1 MAKFCKHCGKNVE
14 TATDRNSGRLL
25 CAGCGAPLGYS
36 AAALPAGTVI
46 AGYRIEEPVGQGGMG
61 VVYRATQISLGR
73 PAALKILSDELS
85 GDPAFVESFFHEA
98 HVAANLT
105 HPNIVQAYA
114 AGTTKEGINYF
125 AMEFIDGETLELK
138 LKRTGPLAPVAAM
151 QVALQLARAL
161 EYAWKAKRMCHGD
174 IKPDNVLITHKGE
187 VKLAD
192 LGLARSIHEESA
204 KRDVMVTP
212 LYAAPELISGKQTSL
227 SLRSD
232 MYSYGAAL
240 YHIVVGHP
248 PFESEKVEEIYRRH
262 LTEQPLDPMEI
273 NPEIPV
279 GVSRLILRL
288 LEKNPE
294 NRPEDWTEVISI
306 LSHIL
311 DAYEA
316 REENESGPDTK
327 KRNRRILLLSGI
339 GLFLVLAAVS
349 AAVLIRVIPG
359 EKAMVPASPEDSS
372 AFRSEENEDAPGE
385 VESSLPGEERSW
397 REWKRFKESLKD
409 RPAGE
414 AAEACSVFLRDHR
427 LPEALAREI
436 AEERKRWKRK
446 AEHLEQLADE
456 YRKAIRVFLDS
467 SCRIPL
473 EGRKELAQRF
483 RLYRMLILQG
493 RLPHLIPVLQN
504 HADELSRVFRIMEL
518 RQEKLRQMGN
528 LPYDVRRGHAMP
540 PFRSSEK
547 RGNEEEKTPRRKSDS
562 SSRDSRKSPAVLN
575 REFRALL
582 APHIRHFSPEVLRSQ
597 MAGFVRRYGSR
608 NCPAV
613 RKAKVIAESLGDP
626 GFLKRFY
633 ASLESLRGIPL
644 SRFGEN
650 AVLTGAERGS
660 IRVTFQDGRITLRR
674 RIGLMPENVARL
686 RASILD
692 ACRKPELRRRLSA
705 DFLSFLAGTSIFYD
719 TSNARWYIRE
729 FELSPSRRALLE
741 EILRDL
747 AELSPEPAT

>member
-1 MAKFCKHCGKNVE
+1 MARFCRHCGKNVE
-14 TATDRNSGRLL
+14 TAADRESGRLL
-25 CAGCGAPLGYS
+25 CAECGAPLGYS

-85 GDPAFVESFFHEA
+85 EDPAFVESFFHEA
-98 HVAANLT
+98 RVAANLT

-174 IKPDNVLITHKGE
+174 IKPENVLISHKGE

-192 LGLARSIHEESA
+192 LGLARSIYEESA

-262 LTEQPLDPMEI
+262 LTEPPVDPMEI

-288 LEKNPE
+288 LEKDPA

-311 DAYEA
+311 DAYEV
-316 REENESGPDTK
+316 REENESGPK
-327 KRNRRILLLSGI
+327 PEKRIPRSLLLA
-339 GLFLVLAAVS
+339 GLSLGFVLAVVLAV
-349 AAVLIRVIPG
+349 VLIRVIPG
-359 EKAMVPASPEDSS
+359 EKTEMLPSSEVSS
-372 AFRSEENEDAPGE
+372 ALRSGEDENP
-385 VESSLPGEERSW
+385 PGEEEISLSAEERLRS
-397 REWKRFKESLKD
+397 EWARFRESLEN

-414 AAEACSVFLRDHR
+414 AAEACSEFLRNHR
-427 LPEALAREI
+427 MPETLAKEI
-436 AEERKRWKRK
+436 AEERKRWERK
-446 AEHLEQLADE
+446 AEKLEQLADE

-467 SCRIPL
+467 SSRIPL
-473 EGRKELAQRF
+473 EGRKALSKRF
-483 RLYRMLILQG
+483 RLYRMLVRQG
-493 RLPHLIPVLQN
+493 RLPHLIQVLQN
-504 HADELSRVFRIMEL
+504 NADALSSVFRIMKL
-518 RQEKLRQMGN
+518 RQEKLRQLGD
-528 LPYDVRRGHAMP
+528 LPYAVPREDAVRSPHSPGKTTP
-540 PFRSSEK
+540 E
-547 RGNEEEKTPRRKSDS
+547 GKTPRRKPESA
-562 SSRDSRKSPAVLN
+562 SRDSRKSPAELN

-582 APHIRHFSPEVLRSQ
+582 APHIRHFSPELLRMQ
-597 MAGFVRRYGSR
+597 MTGFVRRYGTR

-626 GFLKRFY
+626 GFLKHFY
-633 ASLESLRGIPL
+633 ASLETLRGIPL
-644 SRFGEN
+644 SRFGDN

-674 RIGLMPENVARL
+674 RISLMPENVARL
-686 RASILD
+686 RASVLD

-719 TSNARWYIRE
+719 TSNARWYVRE

-747 AELSPEPAT
+747 AELSPAPAS